1 MHSGGWLSVGC
12 ALKAWRWH
20 GSSRII
26 LGPQMWRDAH
36 VLLRVIRC
44 ASQLDGQRSYKHSCH
59 KWESALGRRQAGEAG
74 STGTCLQA
82 LMKVLI
88 SGLQNLQG
96 EQPLQQTLPVTHSSL
111 TTYFSNLL
119 SLFRQIQGGG
129 MQMELCCKT
138 EASWGP
144 SLKRGG
150 QRGMRLSD
158 VHRNKYT
165 FNLHNHSSF
174 FM

>member
-1 MHSGGWLSVGC
+1 MHSGGWPSVGC

-20 GSSRII
+20 GSSRMI

-36 VLLRVIRC
+36 VLLRVIWC

-59 KWESALGRRQAGEAG
+59 KWESALGRRQAGEAD

-119 SLFRQIQGGG
+119 SPSRQIQGGRNADG
-129 MQMELCCKT
+129 TVLQKGGFL
-138 EASWGP
+138 GP
-144 SLKRGG
+144 LAKKRRPAGHAAVWC
-150 QRGMRLSD
+150 S
-158 VHRNKYT
+158 
-165 FNLHNHSSF
+165 
-174 FM
+174 